1 MNLAPIAGAVFG
13 ALAATPAL
21 AGGVLMCDPWHCR
34 STPYFPP
41 PIVPVGPPV
50 ISTQIPYAYPP
61 PPVVV
66 PPPPPP
72 VVVQPL
78 PPVPPPACA
87 AVSIGGLLNLRSW
100 PNGPVL
106 ASYWPG
112 TLVLIDGGNGGN
124 WLHVVVGPVTSGWM
138 YAPLLVPVP
147 CGPVPLA
154 AQPPPPPPPP
164 PAAAGP
170 DPPMTQDQQRED
182 IIGQGE
188 AFCRRYPHDPICH
201 RPKDRPR

>member
-1 MNLAPIAGAVFG
+1 MNLAPIIAGVVLG
-13 ALAATPAL
+13 ALAATPAP
-21 AGGVLMCDPWHCR
+21 AEGVLLCSPWGCR
-34 STPYFPP
+34 SSPYIPP
-41 PIVPVGPPV
+41 PIVPVSPPV
-50 ISTQIPYAYPP
+50 IWQASPTTPP

-66 PPPPPP
+66 P
-72 VVVQPL
+72 PL

-106 ASYWPG
+106 GSYWPG
-112 TLVLIDGGNGGN
+112 TQVLIDGGNGGN

-154 AQPPPPPPPP
+154 MQPPPPPPP
-164 PAAAGP
+164 PAAAAP
-170 DPPMTQDQQRED
+170 DPPMTEDQQRED

-201 RPKDRPR
+201 RPKDQPR